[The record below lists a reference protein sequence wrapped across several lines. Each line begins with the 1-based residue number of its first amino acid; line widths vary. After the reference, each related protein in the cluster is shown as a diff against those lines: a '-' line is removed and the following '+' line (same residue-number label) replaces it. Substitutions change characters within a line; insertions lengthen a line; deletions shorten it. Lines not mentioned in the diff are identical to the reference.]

1 MSTQSSPPA
10 PPPAPDPNAA
20 PDLAALRAEIDRI
33 DDAMHDLV
41 MRRAEVV
48 GRLTQSRAKG
58 AGPAL
63 RPGREALILRRL
75 LGRHSGGLPRSG
87 LVRIWRAVINA
98 HTSMQGP
105 FAVAVFNTAPGS
117 GYVALAREHF
127 GATTPAR
134 ALNSPAQVLG
144 AVSNADVA
152 VGVLPL
158 PGEDADTTW
167 WTALLP
173 RDAPRL
179 WAVARLPFWAPRV
192 EGAPRAQALVVGA
205 IPPEPTG
212 ADRSLIAFEVEGEVS
227 RTRISAALTGVG
239 LPPSAMLVCRR
250 QGLPSAVLVEVDGF
264 VAETDPRLAGLA
276 QAGAEKPVLAGAY
289 AIPLDEA

>member
-1 MSTQSSPPA
+1 MDT
-10 PPPAPDPNAA
+10 PAPDLPP
-20 PDLAALRAEIDRI
+20 PDLPQAIDLAQLRGEIDRI
-33 DDAMHDLV
+33 DDALHDLL
-41 MRRAEVV
+41 MRRAAVV
-48 GRLTQSRAKG
+48 GRLTESRAKG
-58 AGPAL
+58 TGPAL

-75 LGRHSGGLPRSG
+75 LARHAGDLPRSG
-87 LVRIWRAVINA
+87 LVRVWRAIINA

-127 GATTPAR
+127 GAVTPVR
-134 ALNSPAQVLG
+134 SMNSPAQVLG
-144 AVSNADVA
+144 SVSDADSA
-152 VGVLPL
+152 VGVLPM
-158 PGEDADTTW
+158 PGEDGDAAW
-167 WTALLP
+167 WTALLA

-192 EGAPRAQALVVGA
+192 EGAPRIEGLVVGA
-205 IPPEPTG
+205 IPPEATG
-212 ADRSLIAFEVEGEVS
+212 ADRSLIAFEVEDEVS

-264 VAETDPRLAGLA
+264 VPETDTRLASLA
-276 QAGAEKPVLAGAY
+276 QAGAEPPVLAGAY